1 MLLYTKEILDE
12 IESHF
17 ADKSFNRFKI
27 KDNTFIFT
35 KSSKEG
41 IYIQRVSN
49 FALGLAYDTTN
60 KQFIFNYP
68 HLSNI
73 KTVSDVPQNSIVQE
87 KLNGTNVGIIK
98 LADGSIIYRTRGSI
112 EPDTFMNNINS
123 AILEGAKTLVGIN
136 EEVFDD
142 FKNKYIDILRE
153 GIKKYIDD
161 FGNVLMTSIGTELVN
176 ELKYIFI
183 ENWKIV
189 GIFGELISKYNPI
202 AVDSKMKFGM
212 YLDMPEDYQFYI
224 FDIMVTDNGGNIYF
238 AEPSELKLIRK
249 TKLIKTVSSEK
260 LSDINAMQNK
270 FINEEG
276 VIAKSSE
283 GYYKIKKD
291 EVLEWERLLGKLSNV
306 VVFSINHVFEENG
319 FSTNEV
325 LNKKFLEPNAIEPLI
340 LSSWQEIKNNG
351 VSENDLI
358 EYYGSKN
365 KVDTEIKSIVSEKV
379 LIGIASV
386 LIKNN
391 ITTKEKLY
399 LALPEYFQFTE
410 PVLDWNERRGK
421 LLPIKSYALMIRKI
435 IGNVVGK

>member
-1 MLLYTKEILDE
+1 
-12 IESHF
+12 
-17 ADKSFNRFKI
+17 
-27 KDNTFIFT
+27 
-35 KSSKEG
+35 
-41 IYIQRVSN
+41 
-49 FALGLAYDTTN
+49 
-60 KQFIFNYP
+60 
-68 HLSNI
+68 
-73 KTVSDVPQNSIVQE
+73 
-87 KLNGTNVGIIK
+87 
-98 LADGSIIYRTRGSI
+98 
-112 EPDTFMNNINS
+112 
-123 AILEGAKTLVGIN
+123 
-136 EEVFDD
+136 
-142 FKNKYIDILRE
+142 
-153 GIKKYIDD
+153 
-161 FGNVLMTSIGTELVN
+161 
-176 ELKYIFI
+176 
-183 ENWKIV
+183 
-189 GIFGELISKYNPI
+189 
-202 AVDSKMKFGM
+202 M

-365 KVDTEIKSIVSEKV
+365 KVDTEIKNIVSEKV